1 MYWAQI
7 SENKKATNPT
17 MKHNIDFQ
25 SCFLGKNIPTSK
37 QIITKVSI
45 K

>member
-25 SCFLGKNIPTSK
+25 SVFKLKPSYILNYHK
-37 QIITKVSI
+37 SI
-45 K
+45 N